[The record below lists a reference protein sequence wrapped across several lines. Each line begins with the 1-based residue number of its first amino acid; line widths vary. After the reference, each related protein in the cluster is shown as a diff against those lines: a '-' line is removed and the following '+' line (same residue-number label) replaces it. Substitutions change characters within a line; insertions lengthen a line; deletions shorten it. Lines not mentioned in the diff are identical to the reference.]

1 MLTKSANQ
9 LILAVF
15 LVMFFSACHNF
26 YRSSANSQ
34 NDISGKLDSLSLSR
48 RYFVLR
54 NGTEEAYS
62 MRNLKLSQD
71 QRTAVVTLDTLSI
84 LHQHHLKKG
93 PQRNLKYKKNIPG
106 ENSVIN
112 EVHLY
117 IPHNPS
123 INIGIY
129 TLDLNQVQKIEV
141 LQHDK
146 AKTTSSYVIGAV
158 GYTIG
163 AFLVAIAIVAATKS
177 SCPFVSAYDGYN
189 FALQGEIYG
198 GAIYPQL
205 ARHDYLPLK
214 MSPLNDGTL
223 QIKISNELKEHQY
236 TDIADLMVITHNKNS
251 KAMVDESGYIF
262 TIVNPQQPLSATL
275 NNKRN
280 VLSSIIKSNDD
291 EILYMDDESN
301 TNGSNQLNLKFKIP
315 SKSYNGKLIL
325 RVKNS
330 YWLDLLYGK
339 LAEGLGTYYSKYI
352 KQQKKKPA
360 EELNKWINDQQIP
373 LFVSIKTYSGWQQ
386 ITAIPTIGPL
396 ATREMVVS
404 VDLTQIK
411 KEILDVRISSGFM
424 FWEIDYVAMD
434 FSENEKILVQTLS
447 PLKAVDELGRNVLP
461 QLQKEDGKYL
471 VQPDIG
477 NVTTIVYK
485 PKDEEISETTNSY
498 VLKTKGYYEHIRNF
512 TTKPD
517 IKFLNQFKNPNSFPV
532 YGMALHKKVREEN
545 LKSLAV
551 AIK

>member
-1 MLTKSANQ
+1 
-9 LILAVF
+9 
-15 LVMFFSACHNF
+15 
-26 YRSSANSQ
+26 
-34 NDISGKLDSLSLSR
+34 
-48 RYFVLR
+48 
-54 NGTEEAYS
+54 
-62 MRNLKLSQD
+62 
-71 QRTAVVTLDTLSI
+71 
-84 LHQHHLKKG
+84 
-93 PQRNLKYKKNIPG
+93 
-106 ENSVIN
+106 
-112 EVHLY
+112 
-117 IPHNPS
+117 
-123 INIGIY
+123 
-129 TLDLNQVQKIEV
+129 
-141 LQHDK
+141 
-146 AKTTSSYVIGAV
+146 
-158 GYTIG
+158 
-163 AFLVAIAIVAATKS
+163 
-177 SCPFVSAYDGYN
+177 
-189 FALQGEIYG
+189 
-198 GAIYPQL
+198 
-205 ARHDYLPLK
+205 